1 MTRHYYRGN
10 GTLGRTVTAS
20 DLRSSSTTLGEE
32 IERET
37 EREESRRNELESAIQ
52 LESFPRSTSVRKI
65 SKRCDVWRFH
75 DLRQS
80 SCHAYL

>member
-32 IERET
+32 RERET
-37 EREESRRNELESAIQ
+37 ERGE
-52 LESFPRSTSVRKI
+52 P
-65 SKRCDVWRFH
+65 
-75 DLRQS
+75 
-80 SCHAYL
+80 